1 MAEVEKRIHTRAV
14 LLTLNDQLYRA
25 LFAVLTP
32 ITDEQILYIAPSIDR
47 RCIRDV
53 AIHAYRPVLA
63 VACVAANHSWPARP
77 LLSRSVDELF
87 TLLESMHIQIE
98 DLFEELH
105 DEMLARPISL
115 PWVERINCLEAL
127 LESLGHGLQHVGAL
141 QGIRA
146 LGGFPVRLE
155 DE

>member
-1 MAEVEKRIHTRAV
+1 MEKHIHAKAV
-14 LLTLNDQLYRA
+14 LLTLNEQLYRA

-32 ITDEQILYIAPSIDR
+32 FSDTQILYVALSIDR
-47 RCIRDV
+47 RTLRDV

-63 VACVAANHSWPARP
+63 VACVASDHPWPPRP
-77 LLSRSVDELF
+77 QTPRSVDELL

-98 DLFEELH
+98 DLFAQLH
-105 DEMLARPISL
+105 DEMLVRRISL
-115 PWVERINCLEAL
+115 PWVEGINCLEAL
-127 LESLGHGLQHVGAL
+127 LESLAHGLQHVGTL

-146 LGGFPVRLE
+146 LGGFPVPLE

>member
-1 MAEVEKRIHTRAV
+1 VEKRIHTRAV

-32 ITDEQILYIAPSIDR
+32 ITDEQIRFVAPTIDR
-47 RCIRDV
+47 RSIRDV
-53 AIHAYRPVLA
+53 AIHTYRPVLA
-63 VACVAANHSWPARP
+63 VACVATNHPWPPRP
-77 LLSRSVDELF
+77 QNPHSVDELL
-87 TLLESMHIQIE
+87 TLLESMHIQIQ

-105 DEMLARPISL
+105 DEMLARPIAL

-146 LGGFPVRLE
+146 LGGFPVQLE
-155 DE
+155 EE